1 MQRRLGHDFRHVRI
15 HTDEGAARAAVA
27 IGARA
32 FTVGRHIA
40 FAQGEFHPQL
50 SEGRRVLAHELA
62 HVMGAGRDLDDA
74 KQQDRSTVTVSP
86 RNSVSEHDASARAA
100 AAANDVPAG
109 GPSRSAALS
118 TSGTADSIQRLPIS
132 GQDQRLDAYLDER
145 GRLEIVPSG
154 PMGAGRA
161 EPAFELRPAEAGA
174 TVVGPGRHGPER
186 RLGPDELPGQLRSPL
201 REAARGM
208 APAQQ
213 VFRVPGCAELSV
225 PGAARFLTFDE
236 YSSGLRS
243 DPGMLP
249 LPRAL
254 FEITVARCGRPVE
267 LTPGTAQPEHA
278 RPTEMSEPATPPQG
292 VHPDSSSAMAEAAA
306 ET

>member
-1 MQRRLGHDFRHVRI
+1 MQRRLGHDFRQVRI
-15 HTDEGAARAAVA
+15 HTDEGAARAAAA

-32 FTVGRHIA
+32 FAVGRHIA

-62 HVMGAGRDLDDA
+62 HVMEAGRDPDDA
-74 KQQDRSTVTVSP
+74 KQQGRGTVTVSP
-86 RNSVSEHDASARAA
+86 LNSAPERDASARAA
-100 AAANDVPAG
+100 AAVNDVPAG
-109 GPSRSAALS
+109 GPSRRAAVS
-118 TSGTADSIQRLPIS
+118 SSGTAGSIQRLPRS
-132 GQDQRLDAYLDER
+132 SQDQRLDAYLDER
-145 GRLEIVPSG
+145 GRLEIIPAG
-154 PMGAGRA
+154 PMDAGRA

-174 TVVGPGRHGPER
+174 TVVGPGRHGPEH
-186 RLGPDELPGQLRSPL
+186 RLGPDELPGPLRSPL
-201 REAARGM
+201 QEAARGM
-208 APAQQ
+208 TPARQ
-213 VFRVPGCAELSV
+213 VFHLPGCAELSV

-236 YSSGLRS
+236 YSAGLRS

-267 LTPGTAQPEHA
+267 LTPGTAPPEHA
-278 RPTEMSEPATPPQG
+278 SPTEMSEPAGPPQG
-292 VHPDSSSAMAEAAA
+292 VHPDPNLAMAEAEA